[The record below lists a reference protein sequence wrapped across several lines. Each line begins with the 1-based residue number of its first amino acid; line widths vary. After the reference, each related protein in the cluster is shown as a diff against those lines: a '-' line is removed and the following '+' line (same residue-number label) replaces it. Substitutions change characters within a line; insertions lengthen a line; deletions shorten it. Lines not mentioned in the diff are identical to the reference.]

1 MKWSPIDMRERDR
14 TLLHLYIYISS
25 FSLFEVSI
33 IVNFHME
40 RTKRAHDDDDSIY
53 NNKKQKCKIS
63 LFIFANSLIFFLF
76 LVLTNKSVIQNYLFS
91 NLILFDLDLILKI
104 RPMKLFMKSL
114 NTLMFIIFTKDSFIL
129 ITDLKI

>member
-40 RTKRAHDDDDSIY
+40 RTKRAHDNDNIY
-53 NNKKQKCKIS
+53 HNKKPKCKIS

-76 LVLTNKSVIQNYLFS
+76 LVLTNKSVIQNYLFP

-104 RPMKLFMKSL
+104 
-114 NTLMFIIFTKDSFIL
+114 
-129 ITDLKI
+129 